1 MYALRMTIHNRELNM
16 FKMICASILLF
27 FLLVNENFA
36 QTSVRFGFR
45 GGYSMSTQYGIDPV
59 ELEYTVTSY
68 FRHALAG
75 GFLIEYRLTDTFG
88 IQQEFLYVMKGSR
101 EDIGVI
107 EQDVTTYTSYNLNY
121 FEIPIVFRYTFL
133 ELGEVKL
140 FGAVGYALSILLNG
154 ESRLDGSVEQD
165 GDQIPFTYSTELEGV
180 DIFDYSFIYGSGVEF
195 PLFGK
200 DCFFEYRF
208 TIGWNTLMMPT
219 YPSEDPAPLRN
230 QSYNFTLGVYL

>member
-1 MYALRMTIHNRELNM
+1 MI
-16 FKMICASILLF
+16 KMVCASILLI
-27 FLLVNENFA
+27 FLLANENFA
-36 QTSVRFGFR
+36 QAGVRFGFR

-59 ELEYTVTSY
+59 DMEYTVTSY
-68 FRHALAG
+68 YRHALVG
-75 GFLIEYRLTDTFG
+75 GFMINYNITESFG

-107 EQDVTTYTSYNLNY
+107 EHDVITFTEYDLNY

-133 ELGEVKL
+133 ELGEFKI
-140 FGAVGYALSILLNG
+140 FGSVGYALSILLNG
-154 ESRLDGSVEQD
+154 ESRLNGSVDQD
-165 GDQIPFTYSTELEGV
+165 GDQIPFTYSTKLEGV

-195 PLFGK
+195 PLFDK

-208 TIGWNTLMMPT
+208 TIGWNTLLMPT

-230 QSYNFTLGVYL
+230 QSYNFTLGMYL